1 MTFPTAAAMTT
12 RRSSFGGRWAAGIA
26 PSPVTVCSASFALL
40 VRHRMLHGRSLCLS
54 RPLYDKLLAWQRRR
68 QGRGQLKFEANE
80 VPEASAPAV
89 RQYELIEEEERA
101 SVWEHLTG
109 QELCDLTMPARC
121 GGQNLETTPRVRD
134 AGDFP
139 AVPEERGPVVIR
151 PQHFQ
156 GLAVGGAMTR
166 QGDSAIGSHGFS
178 FAPRSGSRAS
188 TRSGHPR
195 TGNGPAHGST
205 RWPSGGERSQGAL
218 YSVGDRVGRRLSRD
232 PVQGHRRP
240 FCQGEPHRQPDSAPR
255 TRRLS
260 RPYIHF
266 LTSKLYSYIKGET

>member
-1 MTFPTAAAMTT
+1 
-12 RRSSFGGRWAAGIA
+12 
-26 PSPVTVCSASFALL
+26 
-40 VRHRMLHGRSLCLS
+40 MLRARSLCLS
-54 RPLYDKLLAWQRRR
+54 RPLYEELLAWQGRCH
-68 QGRGQLKFEANE
+68 GRGQLKFEPDE

-101 SVWEHLTG
+101 CVWEHLTG

-121 GGQNLETTPRVRD
+121 GGQNLQTTPRVRD

-139 AVPEERGPVVIR
+139 AVPEECGPVVIR

-195 TGNGPAHGST
+195 TGNGPAYRST
-205 RWPSGGERSQGAL
+205 RWPAGGERSQDAL
-218 YSVGDRVGRRLSRD
+218 YVVGDRVRRRLSRD

-240 FCQGEPHRQPDSAPR
+240 FCQGEPHRQADSAPGSQ
-255 TRRLS
+255 RLS

-266 LTSKLYSYIKGET
+266 FMLKVYSYIRGEI